1 VKEDRKEQYEEERGQ
16 REGRTSSREDFI
28 IPKTRIFAIYF

>member
-1 VKEDRKEQYEEERGQ
+1 VKGDRKEQHEEERGQ
-16 REGRTSSREDFI
+16 REGHTSSRKDFI